1 MYEAPCE
8 GGEYDNIPNKVKR
21 VTHPNSRL
29 HCVHGELLTTSCM
42 YCDPAVR
49 QQEQERI
56 LARARPSKID
66 SHRPTVVES
75 SQ

>member
-1 MYEAPCE
+1 MNDVRTP
-8 GGEYDNIPNKVKR
+8 
-21 VTHPNSRL
+21 HPNSKL

-56 LARARPSKID
+56 LDKAVPKRERK
-66 SHRPTVVES
+66 
-75 SQ
+75 